1 MNLFKFVAIGLK
13 SKIYE
18 KIGVIMARNKSS
30 EEGFTLISTLI
41 SLSLILVSLPLMYHL
56 VYEVKSTS
64 KFELSPYKLIVFI
77 EADIHRSKQMISKD
91 NGLHFYLPNDK
102 IAVIE
107 QYGELIRRKVD
118 NRGHEIYLRNVTNFQ
133 TENLEHGVKISIKL
147 KNGEKYEKTFKVD

>member
-1 MNLFKFVAIGLK
+1 MFSRIISADDVF
-13 SKIYE
+13 S
-18 KIGVIMARNKSS
+18 
-30 EEGFTLISTLI
+30 LINSLI
-41 SLSLILVSLPLMYHL
+41 SLYLILVSLLLMYHL

-64 KFELSPYKLIVFI
+64 KFELSPYKFIVFI
-77 EADIHRSKQMISKD
+77 EADIHRSKQMIAKD
-91 NGLHFYLPNDK
+91 NALHFYLPNDE